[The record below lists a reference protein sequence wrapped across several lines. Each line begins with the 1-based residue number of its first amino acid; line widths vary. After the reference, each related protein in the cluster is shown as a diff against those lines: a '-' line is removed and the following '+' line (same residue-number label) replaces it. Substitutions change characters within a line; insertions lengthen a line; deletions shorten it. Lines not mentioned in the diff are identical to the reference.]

1 MAYDAAMATIP
12 ITVVE
17 LPLFQRQARDVWDDA
32 DRIAF
37 VDFIARNPDSGDLI
51 PETGGVRKIR
61 WRRQGAGKRGGA
73 RVVYFYHDAQMPI
86 FLLLVYAKA
95 QRENMTP
102 DEKKQV
108 RAMATTLKHSYGRK
122 G

>member
-1 MAYDAAMATIP
+1 MSSIP

-17 LPLFQRQARDVWDDA
+17 LPLFQRLARDVWDQGE
-32 DRIAF
+32 REAF
-37 VDFIARNPDSGDLI
+37 VDFIARNPESGDLI
-51 PETGGVRKIR
+51 PETGGVRKVR
-61 WRRQGAGKRGGA
+61 WQRQGMGKRGGA

-108 RAMATTLKHSYGRK
+108 RALSMTLKQSYGRK

>member
-1 MAYDAAMATIP
+1 MAYNGGMATIP

-32 DRIAF
+32 DRSAF

-51 PETGGVRKIR
+51 PDTGGIRKIR
-61 WRRQGAGKRGGA
+61 WRRQGSGKRGGA

>member
-1 MAYDAAMATIP
+1 MAYNAAMATIP

-32 DRIAF
+32 DRTAF

-61 WRRQGAGKRGGA
+61 WRRHGAGKRGGA